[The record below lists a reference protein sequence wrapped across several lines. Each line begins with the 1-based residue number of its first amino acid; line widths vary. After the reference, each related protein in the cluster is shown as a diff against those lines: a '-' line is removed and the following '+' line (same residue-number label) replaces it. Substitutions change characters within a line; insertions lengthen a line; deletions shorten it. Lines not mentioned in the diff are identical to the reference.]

1 MDPQNTNNPSGYN
14 RELRE
19 DGCPILPLA
28 SQDPLASQF
37 NIDRLKTIDA
47 MNTNSCGQGYY
58 IKQDNRACPL
68 GCVECNE
75 ENDDFNNE
83 NQDMC
88 SSDTDIWQAAQRQ
101 ANIARRDLSNIWSQ
115 MDEVMTSQTPINNI
129 QDDVAIIDNIKAWYT
144 ERLSEGQIVKL
155 MLDNKYNNI
164 IDVNEITPDLLNQFK
179 NEVSSTRGSTVSCVE
194 PELLNDELGE
204 EISSRVNLDDN
215 YFTEDQNNVESKN
228 HMIGINQ
235 YDPEGIKRWDGC
247 DESSMFGPKN
257 ITMNEVSKWS
267 SEQELLDSGRVN
279 IGDGITSNETIYGDV
294 TKGIMGM
301 ELFPPNRAFED
312 CINELLNEYN
322 DYSDSKIISE
332 IRNINN
338 ILQLEARH
346 IQFIKKKLELIIISS
361 SKVKVKQC
369 MLDNLVL
376 EDICKMSLS
385 YKMLVVLNI
394 LFSTIGFNLELSK
407 VNSDDPNIRKKL
419 IMIIDEMGDLIPRS
433 LDRIIEISEEIELDK
448 CGKVSGRTVL
458 LKELQTVVFNP
469 SKKNINLELPDIK
482 KFISEEY
489 MSDNEFNRFAVIAGI
504 GLAVLKFI

>member
-1 MDPQNTNNPSGYN
+1 MDPQNTNPSGYN
-14 RELRE
+14 RDLRE

-37 NIDRLKTIDA
+37 NIDRLKTMEA
-47 MNTNSCGQGYY
+47 MNTNSCGQRYY

-68 GCVECNE
+68 GCVECDE
-75 ENDDFNNE
+75 ENNDFNNE
-83 NQDMC
+83 NADMC
-88 SSDTDIWQAAQRQ
+88 SSDPDIWQDAQRQ

-115 MDEVMTSQTPINNI
+115 MDEVMTGQTPINNI
-129 QDDVAIIDNIKAWYT
+129 QGDVVIIDNIKAWYT
-144 ERLSEGQIVKL
+144 ERLSEGQIKEL
-155 MLDNKYNNI
+155 MLRNKYNDI
-164 IDVNEITPDLLNQFK
+164 IDVNEITPELLTQFK
-179 NEVSSTRGSTVSCVE
+179 VEVSSTRGSTVSCVE
-194 PELLNDELGE
+194 PNELGE
-204 EISSRVNLDDN
+204 ELRDRINLDDN
-215 YFTEDQNNVESKN
+215 YLIEDENTSGLKN
-228 HMIGINQ
+228 QMIGINQ
-235 YDPEGIKRWDGC
+235 YDTEGIKRWDGC

-257 ITMNEVSKWS
+257 ITMNEVRSWS
-267 SEQELLDSGRVN
+267 SEQGLLDSGRVN
-279 IGDGITSNETIYGDV
+279 MGDGTTSNETIYGDM

-301 ELFPPNRAFED
+301 ELFPPNREFED
-312 CINELLNEYN
+312 CINELLNEYDDYN
-322 DYSDSKIISE
+322 DSAIISE
-332 IRNINN
+332 IRDINN

-346 IQFIKKKLELIIISS
+346 IQFIKKKLELLIISS

-419 IMIIDEMGDLIPRS
+419 ITIIDEMGDLIPRS
-433 LDRIIEISEEIELDK
+433 LDKIIEISEEIEYDK

-469 SKKNINLELPDIK
+469 SKKNINLELPNIK
-482 KFISEEY
+482 NFLSEEY
-489 MSDNEFNRFAVIAGI
+489 MSDNEFNRFAMIAGI

>member
-14 RELRE
+14 RDLRE

-37 NIDRLKTIDA
+37 NIDRLKTMEA
-47 MNTNSCGQGYY
+47 MNTNSCGQGFY
-58 IKQDNRACPL
+58 IKQDNRECPI
-68 GCVECNE
+68 GCVRCDIQN
-75 ENDDFNNE
+75 NDFNNE
-83 NQDMC
+83 NADMC
-88 SSDTDIWQAAQRQ
+88 SSDRDIWVKAQRQ

-115 MDEVMTSQTPINNI
+115 MNEVMTGETPINNN
-129 QDDVAIIDNIKAWYT
+129 QDDVDIVDNIRAWYT

-155 MLDNKYNNI
+155 MLDNKYNGVT
-164 IDVNEITPDLLNQFK
+164 DVNDITDDLLNRFK

-194 PELLNDELGE
+194 PNELGDVLSDE
-204 EISSRVNLDDN
+204 YSGRINLDDN
-215 YFTEDQNNVESKN
+215 YFIEDENTSGSKN
-228 HMIGINQ
+228 NMIGINL
-235 YDPEGIKRWDGC
+235 YDDTGVKRWDGC

-257 ITMNEVSKWS
+257 ITMNEVRSWS
-267 SEQELLDSGRVN
+267 IEQGPLDSGRLN
-279 IGDGITSNETIYGDV
+279 MRDGTISNETIYGDM

-301 ELFPPNRAFED
+301 ELFPPNREFED
-312 CINELLNEYN
+312 CINELLSEYD
-322 DYSDSKIISE
+322 DYNDSKIISE
-332 IRNINN
+332 IRDIHN
-338 ILQLEARH
+338 ILQLESRH
-346 IQFIKKKLELIIISS
+346 IQFIKKKLEILIISS
-361 SKVKVKQC
+361 SKVKVKKC

-433 LDRIIEISEEIELDK
+433 LDKIIEISEEIELDK
-448 CGKVSGRTVL
+448 CGKVSGRTLL
-458 LKELQTVVFNP
+458 LKELQTVIFNP
-469 SKKNINLELPDIK
+469 PKKIINLDLPNFKSI
-482 KFISEEY
+482 ISEEY
-489 MSDNEFNRFAVIAGI
+489 MSDNEFNRFAMIAGI